1 MEKHEHVKTKQH
13 ATKKIHGTMMKSK
26 KKSENILIQV
36 KMETKSVGNS
46 KEVLTGKFTGIQAY
60 LKQQEKSQ
68 VNN

>member
-1 MEKHEHVKTKQH
+1 MLL
-13 ATKKIHGTMMKSK
+13 KKIHGTMMKSK